1 MATTPRV
8 LPSVFNYVD
17 EDSDDDGDDDDDA
30 EDNDDNEYRSKD
42 KSADDYIILPA
53 LAPQKI
59 LPTGFNYE
67 DDVSDGY
74 AEHWEV
80 DVGEEGGDFLSGQI
94 CRWT

>member
-42 KSADDYIILPA
+42 KSDDDYIILPA
-53 LAPQKI
+53 PHGVRRPSIFVKI
-59 LPTGFNYE
+59 YQWWKG
-67 DDVSDGY
+67 S
-74 AEHWEV
+74 
-80 DVGEEGGDFLSGQI
+80 
-94 CRWT
+94 